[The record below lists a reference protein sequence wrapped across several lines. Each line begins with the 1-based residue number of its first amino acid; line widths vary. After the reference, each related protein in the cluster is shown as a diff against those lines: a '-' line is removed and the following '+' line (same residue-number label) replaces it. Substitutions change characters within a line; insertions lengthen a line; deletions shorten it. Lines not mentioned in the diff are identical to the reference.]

1 MTNSQQNLFSD
12 GSDPDRQLAP
22 FWPSES
28 DWTMALQ
35 TQFESESFQKL
46 VAYVTDQRSSHTV
59 YPTAED
65 TFNAFRFSSL
75 ADTRV
80 VILGQD
86 PYHGPGQAH
95 GLSFS
100 VQSGIKIPPSLR
112 NIYKEMATDLGCEI
126 PAHGLSLI
134 HI

>member
-1 MTNSQQNLFSD
+1 MNDSQLGLFGGDAGEQSNLD
-12 GSDPDRQLAP
+12 GNHLSVP

-28 DWTMALQ
+28 DWTTALKSQLESDDFKKLMA
-35 TQFESESFQKL
+35 F
-46 VAYVTDQRSSHTV
+46 VAEQRSEHTV
-59 YPTAED
+59 FPKSED

-86 PYHGPGQAH
+86 PYHGAGQAH

-100 VQSGIKIPPSLR
+100 VQQGIKIPPSLR
-112 NIYKEMATDLGCEI
+112 NIY
-126 PAHGLSLI
+126 
-134 HI
+134 